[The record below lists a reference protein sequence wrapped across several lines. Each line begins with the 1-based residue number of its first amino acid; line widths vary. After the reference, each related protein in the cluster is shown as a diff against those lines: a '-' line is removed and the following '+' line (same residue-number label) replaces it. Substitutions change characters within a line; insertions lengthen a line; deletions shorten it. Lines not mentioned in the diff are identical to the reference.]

1 VNGFIYDR
9 TASDGSTNDAHVDK
23 PSLRRDSE
31 ISR

>member
-1 VNGFIYDR
+1 VNGFIDDR
-9 TASDGSTNDAHVDK
+9 ASYDGSMNDAHIDK